1 MVKIQTP
8 MINNRTFY
16 KLSEPTNLR
25 IPNLPDWVYLMIVA
39 TLAGMTI
46 IISQIIGG
54 IALVA
59 SYGLNVV
66 ETLSSG
72 APMSPGL
79 LTTVLIT
86 GFLPIFF
93 IVWFWLW
100 LLEKRG
106 LASVGMGL
114 KGALRNYLRGLLV
127 GLLMFGGAVA
137 VMSLLGFTEIENPF
151 SGASTSAAF
160 MVLIGWIVQGAGEE
174 VVTRGFLLQIFG
186 RTTNTLTGI
195 LVSALIFTAFHALNA
210 NTGWLPFLNL
220 FLFGVFAALYT
231 LWEGGLWGIFAIH
244 SIWNWAQGNLFGFE
258 VSGNVI
264 ESGIILD
271 LAETG
276 PDIITGGL
284 FGPEGGLAVTL
295 VLLIGMALVW
305 RSDRQR
311 NIESPHI

>member
-1 MVKIQTP
+1 ML
-8 MINNRTFY
+8 NNRTFY
-16 KLSEPTNLR
+16 ELSEPTSLR
-25 IPNLPDWVYLMIVA
+25 IPNLPTWVYLTIVA
-39 TLAGMTI
+39 ALAGVTI
-46 IISQIIGG
+46 IIAQIFGG
-54 IALVA
+54 IAVVA
-59 SYGLNVV
+59 AYGFGVV
-66 ETLSSG
+66 ETLAGG
-72 APMSPGL
+72 AAMSPDL

-114 KGALRNYLRGLLV
+114 KGALRNYLRGLLI
-127 GLLMFGGAVA
+127 GLMMFGGAVA
-137 VMSLLGFTEIENPF
+137 VMSVLGYTEIENPF
-151 SGASTSAAF
+151 NGASVATAF

-186 RTTNTLTGI
+186 RTTNTITGI
-195 LVSALIFTAFHALNA
+195 LVSAGVFTAFHALNA

-264 ESGIILD
+264 ESAIILD

-295 VLLIGMALVW
+295 VLLISMALVW
-305 RSDRQR
+305 RSD
-311 NIESPHI
+311 EKKEA

>member
-1 MVKIQTP
+1 ML
-8 MINNRTFY
+8 NNRTFY
-16 KLSEPTNLR
+16 ELSEPTSLR
-25 IPNLPDWVYLMIVA
+25 IPNLPTWVYLTIVA
-39 TLAGMTI
+39 ALAGVTI
-46 IISQIIGG
+46 IIAQIFGG
-54 IALVA
+54 IAVVA
-59 SYGLNVV
+59 AYGFGVV
-66 ETLSSG
+66 ETLAGG
-72 APMSPGL
+72 AAMSPDL

-114 KGALRNYLRGLLV
+114 KGALRNYLRGLLI
-127 GLLMFGGAVA
+127 GLMMFGGAVA
-137 VMSLLGFTEIENPF
+137 VMSVLGYTEIENPF
-151 SGASTSAAF
+151 NGASVATAF

-186 RTTNTLTGI
+186 RTTNTITGI
-195 LVSALIFTAFHALNA
+195 LVSAGVFTAFHALNA

-264 ESGIILD
+264 ESAIILD

-295 VLLIGMALVW
+295 VLLISMALVW
-305 RSDRQR
+305 RSDEKKQA
-311 NIESPHI
+311 